1 MRRHFGALLVHAA
14 HPCRYYL
21 DQVGEEINETLQ
33 DTGAVNLSDLAKR
46 FGLYSDFLKEA
57 INARLGKIIR
67 GKLENG
73 VGIEDGELL
82 ANVPLRCSIRTPTS
96 SAIPR
101 VSAVY
106 LPA

>member
-1 MRRHFGALLVHAA
+1 MSFTFPFSHHR
-14 HPCRYYL
+14 RYYL

-33 DTGAVNLSDLAKR
+33 DTGAVNLSDLGKR

-73 VGIEDGELL
+73 VSGTPMGSV
-82 ANVPLRCSIRTPTS
+82 ACLR
-96 SAIPR
+96 
-101 VSAVY
+101 
-106 LPA
+106 